1 LLSVLLPI
9 AALAATAPV
18 WAEAKVTP
26 HAVPLG
32 TETTIPLLY
41 PERLRDFEPDGDRAV
56 FVQDMR
62 FRWYHL
68 DLNRPCRSLRFIDTI
83 GVRSRFTYALDR
95 NDDVVADGERCTIAR
110 IVASGPPVRD
120 ADRKRRRQAAKEG

>member
-1 LLSVLLPI
+1 MRPVPLVLLTL
-9 AALAATAPV
+9 ATALATTATAQGRT
-18 WAEAKVTP
+18 TP
-26 HAVPLG
+26 HVVPIG
-32 TETTIPLLY
+32 AETTIPLLY

-68 DLNRPCRSLRFIDTI
+68 DLNRPCRALRFVDAI

-95 NDDVVADGERCTIAR
+95 NDDVVAGDERCTIAR
-110 IVASGPPVRD
+110 IVASNPPVRD
-120 ADRKRRRQAAKEG
+120 ADRKRRRTN